1 MKELLNQTEIFS
13 DLPLECMQ
21 NGEAL
26 MKKSQYRKRFMKK
39 VIFKIEKRRLNA
51 KDSLS

>member
-1 MKELLNQTEIFS
+1 MKEFLNQTENFS
-13 DLPLECMQ
+13 DLLKDCMR

-39 VIFKIEKRRLNA
+39 VIFKIEKRRLTA
-51 KDSLS
+51 KDSLC